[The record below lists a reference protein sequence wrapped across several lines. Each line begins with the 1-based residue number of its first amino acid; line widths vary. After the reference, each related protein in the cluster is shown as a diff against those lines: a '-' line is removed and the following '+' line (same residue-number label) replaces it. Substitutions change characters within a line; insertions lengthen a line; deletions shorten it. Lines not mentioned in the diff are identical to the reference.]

1 MPREMPKFTKSSP
14 ELVARFAAVMDRHAA
29 PDIVRKQMFG
39 YPGAW
44 IGGNMLTG
52 LFAEEWWVR
61 VSEGD
66 REALLAMPGAHPL
79 EVMPG
84 KAMGSSVSMP
94 ADVVADDAALGRWLT
109 SAIEYARALPP
120 KSK

>member
-1 MPREMPKFTKSSP
+1 MPKFTKSSP
-14 ELVARFAAVMDRHAA
+14 ELVARFAAVMDRNAA

-84 KAMGSSVSMP
+84 KAMGTSVSMP
-94 ADVVADDAALGRWLT
+94 PDVVANDVEIDAWLT
-109 SAIEYARALPP
+109 KAIDYARALPP
-120 KSK
+120 KK

>member
-29 PDIVRKQMFG
+29 PDVVRRQMFG

-44 IGGNMLTG
+44 IGGNMFTG

-61 VSEGD
+61 VSESE
-66 REALLAMPGAHPL
+66 REALLTLPGAHPL

-84 KAMGSSVSMP
+84 KAMGSSVTLP
-94 ADVVADDAALGRWLT
+94 DNIVADEAEIDRWLDR
-109 SAIEYARALPP
+109 AMEYARALPP
-120 KSK
+120 KK

>member
-14 ELVARFAAVMDRHAA
+14 ELVARFGAAMDRHAA

-66 REALLAMPGAHPL
+66 REALLALPGAHPL

-84 KAMGSSVSMP
+84 KAMGTSVSMP
-94 ADVVADDAALGRWLT
+94 PAVVADDAQLDRWLAK
-109 SAIEYARALPP
+109 AIEYARVLPP

>member
-1 MPREMPKFTKSSP
+1 MPQFTKSSP
-14 ELVARFAAVMDRHAA
+14 ELVARFSAVMDRHAA

-44 IGGNMLTG
+44 VGGNMLTG
-52 LFAEEWWVR
+52 LFGEEWWVR
-61 VSEGD
+61 VPDGD

-84 KAMGSSVSMP
+84 KAMGSSVTLP
-94 ADVVADDAALGRWLT
+94 ADVVSSDALLDGWLAK
-109 SAIEYARALPP
+109 AIAHARTLPP
-120 KSK
+120 KAK

>member
-1 MPREMPKFTKSSP
+1 MPREMPRFTKSPP
-14 ELVARFAAVMDRHAA
+14 ELVSRFGAVLDRHAA
-29 PDIVRKQMFG
+29 PDLVRKQMFG

-84 KAMGSSVSMP
+84 KAMGTSVTLP
-94 ADVVADDAALGRWLT
+94 PEVVMSDPEIDRWLT
-109 SAIEYARALPP
+109 RAIEYARALPP
-120 KSK
+120 KKR

>member
-1 MPREMPKFTKSSP
+1 
-14 ELVARFAAVMDRHAA
+14 MDHHAA

-52 LFAEEWWVR
+52 LFADDWWVR

-66 REALLAMPGAHPL
+66 REALLAIPGAHPL

-84 KAMGSSVSMP
+84 KAMGRSVTLPGAVVSS
-94 ADVVADDAALGRWLT
+94 DEDLDGWLVR
-109 SAIEYARALPP
+109 AIDYARGLPP
-120 KSK
+120 KTM

>member
-14 ELVARFAAVMDRHAA
+14 ELVARFHLVMDRHAA
-29 PDIVRKQMFG
+29 PDLVRKQMFG

-52 LFAEEWWVR
+52 LFAEDWWVR

-79 EVMPG
+79 EIMPG
-84 KAMGSSVSMP
+84 KAMGSSVTMP
-94 ADVVADDAALGRWLT
+94 GDVVGSDADIDIWLT
-109 SAIEYARALPP
+109 RAIEYARALPP